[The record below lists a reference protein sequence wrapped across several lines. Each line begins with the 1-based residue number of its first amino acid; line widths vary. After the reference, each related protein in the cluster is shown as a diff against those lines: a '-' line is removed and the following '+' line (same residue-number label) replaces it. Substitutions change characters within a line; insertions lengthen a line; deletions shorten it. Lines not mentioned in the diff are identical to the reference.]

1 MAKKFIRGTFELEKD
16 VTDLVTFEAKIE
28 SELTE
33 IVSWAKANNVG
44 LNIGTSEDNTYLCEF
59 TVTAR
64 TDQMCKGYVAE
75 LKEMWKQIFPKSRIL
90 FQASG
95 NLLR

>member
-1 MAKKFIRGTFELEKD
+1 MPRRFIRGTFELEKN
-16 VTDLVTFEAKIE
+16 VTDLVGFEAKIE
-28 SELTE
+28 PQLMK
-33 IVSWAKANNVG
+33 IVNWAKANNVG
-44 LNIGTSEDNTYLCEF
+44 LNMGTSDDNTYLCEF
-59 TVTAR
+59 TVTAM

-75 LKEMWKQIFPKSRIL
+75 LKEMLKALFPKMTIL